1 MGDNLKLTLSK
12 KDVENLIKSLDI
24 DPSEYCVLATEDA
37 SETIV
42 ITTND
47 GLKLLLIKNH
57 NAKEI
62 SDWNFNEEYSRNR
75 DRKTYSI
82 IGDGALLE
90 KGY

>member
-1 MGDNLKLTLSK
+1 MNI
-12 KDVENLIKSLDI
+12 N
-24 DPSEYCVLATEDA
+24 PSEYCVLASEDA

-47 GLKLLLIKNH
+47 GLKLLLIKDY

-62 SDWNFNEEYSRNR
+62 SDWNFNEEYQVNKNS
-75 DRKTYSI
+75 KELVLL
-82 IGDGALLE
+82 GDGALLN